1 MLFLQ
6 KDTKNTETSKDEN
19 QVEEKGTVVSFVQP
33 YPRLYFYLFIYLYF
47 ASFISKSTQLNTLCI
62 LVRSKATSRSRR
74 QKKTVKHHRSHPD
87 LLMRCEST

>member
-33 YPRLYFYLFIYLYF
+33 YPRLYFF
-47 ASFISKSTQLNTLCI
+47 
-62 LVRSKATSRSRR
+62 
-74 QKKTVKHHRSHPD
+74 
-87 LLMRCEST
+87 